1 MLQAAVS
8 ARAIKSK
15 GAANMSKINSYNACI
30 YARLSRDDGDKLESD
45 SIINQKALIR
55 DFLSKH
61 PEIHAVSEKTDDGY
75 SGVNFDRPA
84 FQEMMEDIRSG
95 KINCVVV
102 KDLSRFGRNYIE
114 AGNYIERVFPFL
126 GVRFIAI
133 NDNYDSLDRNQSD
146 SLIIPFKNLINDAYC
161 KDISVKIRSQLEIK
175 RKKGQFIGAFA
186 AYGYLK
192 DEEDHNKL
200 VVDTYASEIVRAI
213 FKWKIQGMSQ
223 GRIANKLNMQ
233 GVLCP
238 MEYKLSLGM
247 KVQTNFRV
255 HKKALWSSKTVTRIL
270 TNEIYTGVLVQG
282 KVGTPNY
289 KIKKIMPRDEAD
301 WIRVEGVIPVI
312 IDRDMFDSVQMIL
325 AKDIR
330 IAPEED
336 VVYPLSGFVKCAD
349 CGQNMVR
356 KSYNAGGKSY
366 SYFICSTRKAGKGCS
381 THSISEEKLMD
392 VVLQMVSKQI
402 DSVCEMEKMLAIV
415 DSLPE
420 KQANVFNY
428 DAQVVRLKEEI
439 ERNKSFKL
447 KLYENLQEGLIGQ
460 DEYFLFKKSYAAKI
474 AEAEAAIRAIEDERE
489 QAVSRNRDSLSWMET
504 FKKYRNITSVNR
516 SMVVDLIRQVNVFEG
531 GRSEVVFRHA
541 DETEKVVKM
550 LEDYSRQAV

>member
-1 MLQAAVS
+1 MGKL
-8 ARAIKSK
+8 
-15 GAANMSKINSYNACI
+15 NSYNACI

-45 SIINQKALIR
+45 SIINQKALIK

-255 HKKALWSSKTVTRIL
+255 HKKALWSSKAVTRIL

-312 IDRDMFDSVQMIL
+312 IDKDMFDSVQMIL

-336 VVYPLSGFVKCAD
+336 AVYPLSGFVKCAD

-402 DSVCEMEKMLAIV
+402 DSVCEMEKMLDIV

-428 DAQVVRLKEEI
+428 DAQVVKLKEEI

-447 KLYENLQEGLIGQ
+447 RLYENLQEGLIGQ

-474 AEAEAAIRAIEDERE
+474 AEAEAAIMAIEDERE

-516 SMVVDLIRQVNVFEG
+516 SMVVDMIRQVNVFEG
-531 GRSEVVFRHA
+531 GRAEVVFRHA
-541 DETEKVVKM
+541 DEAEKVVRM

>member
-1 MLQAAVS
+1 MGKL
-8 ARAIKSK
+8 
-15 GAANMSKINSYNACI
+15 NSYNACI

-213 FKWKIQGMSQ
+213 FKCKIQGMSQ

-270 TNEIYTGVLVQG
+270 ANEIYTGVLVQG

-289 KIKKIMPRDEAD
+289 KIKKILPRDEAD

-356 KSYNAGGKSY
+356 KSYNSGGKAY

-381 THSISEEKLMD
+381 THSISEEKLTD

-402 DSVCEMEKMLAIV
+402 DSVCEMEKMLDIV
-415 DSLPE
+415 ASLPE

-447 KLYENLQEGLIGQ
+447 KLYENLQEGMIGQ

-531 GRSEVVFRHA
+531 GRAEVVFRHA
-541 DETEKVVKM
+541 DEAEKVVRM

>member
-255 HKKALWSSKTVTRIL
+255 HKKALWSSKAVTRIL

-301 WIRVEGVIPVI
+301 WIRVEGIIPVI
-312 IDRDMFDSVQMIL
+312 IDKDMFDSVQMIL

-356 KSYNAGGKSY
+356 KSYNAGGKAY

-402 DSVCEMEKMLAIV
+402 DSVCEMEKMLDIV

-420 KQANVFNY
+420 MQANVFNY

-474 AEAEAAIRAIEDERE
+474 AEAEAAIMAIEDERE

-531 GRSEVVFRHA
+531 GRAEVVFRHA
-541 DETEKVVKM
+541 DEAEKVVRM

>member
-15 GAANMSKINSYNACI
+15 GAASMSKINSYNACI

-255 HKKALWSSKTVTRIL
+255 HKKALWSSKAVTRIL

-356 KSYNAGGKSY
+356 KSYNAGGKAY

-381 THSISEEKLMD
+381 THSISEEKLTD
-392 VVLQMVSKQI
+392 VVLQMVTKQI
-402 DSVCEMEKMLAIV
+402 ESVCEMEKMLDIV
-415 DSLPE
+415 ESLPE

-474 AEAEAAIRAIEDERE
+474 AEAEVAIRAIEDERE
-489 QAVSRNRDSLSWMET
+489 QAVSRNRDSLSWMES

-531 GRSEVVFRHA
+531 ARAEVVFRHA
-541 DETEKVVKM
+541 DEAEKVVKM
-550 LEDYSRQAV
+550 LEDFSRQAV

>member
-1 MLQAAVS
+1 
-8 ARAIKSK
+8 
-15 GAANMSKINSYNACI
+15 MSKINSYNACI

-84 FQEMMEDIRSG
+84 FQEMMDEIRSG

-175 RKKGQFIGAFA
+175 RKKGQFLGAFA
-186 AYGYLK
+186 VYGYMK

-213 FKWKIQGMSQ
+213 FKWKKQGMSQ
-223 GRIANKLNMQ
+223 GRIADKLNMQ

-238 MEYKLSLGM
+238 MEYKISLGM

-312 IDRDMFDSVQMIL
+312 VDRDMFDSVQMIL

-330 IAPEED
+330 IAPDED

-392 VVLQMVSKQI
+392 VVMQMVSKQI
-402 DSVCEMEKMLAIV
+402 DSVCEMEKMLDIV

-428 DAQVVRLKEEI
+428 DAQVVKLKEEI

-474 AEAEAAIRAIEDERE
+474 AEAEAAIMAIEDERE

-531 GRSEVVFRHA
+531 GRAEVVFRHA
-541 DETEKVVKM
+541 DEAEKVVRM

>member
-1 MLQAAVS
+1 MGKL
-8 ARAIKSK
+8 
-15 GAANMSKINSYNACI
+15 NSYNACI

-312 IDRDMFDSVQMIL
+312 VDRDVFDSVQMIL

-402 DSVCEMEKMLAIV
+402 DSVCEMEKMLDIV

-428 DAQVVRLKEEI
+428 DAQVVRLKDEI

-474 AEAEAAIRAIEDERE
+474 AEAEAAIMAIEDERE

-531 GRSEVVFRHA
+531 GRAEVVFRHA
-541 DETEKVVKM
+541 DEAEKVVRM

>member
-255 HKKALWSSKTVTRIL
+255 HKKALWSSKAVTRIL

-356 KSYNAGGKSY
+356 KSYNAGGKAY

-402 DSVCEMEKMLAIV
+402 DSVCEMEKMLDIV

-420 KQANVFNY
+420 KQTNVFNY
-428 DAQVVRLKEEI
+428 DAQVVKLKEEI

-447 KLYENLQEGLIGQ
+447 RLYENLQEGLIGQ

-474 AEAEAAIRAIEDERE
+474 AEAEAAIMAIEDERE

-516 SMVVDLIRQVNVFEG
+516 SMVVDMIRQVNVFEG
-531 GRSEVVFRHA
+531 GRAEVVFRHA
-541 DETEKVVKM
+541 DEAEKVVRM

>member
-255 HKKALWSSKTVTRIL
+255 HKKALWSSKAVTRIL

-381 THSISEEKLMD
+381 THSISEDKLMD

-402 DSVCEMEKMLAIV
+402 DSVCEMEKMLDIV

-460 DEYFLFKKSYAAKI
+460 DEYFLFKKSYAVKI

-489 QAVSRNRDSLSWMET
+489 QAVSRNRDSLSWMES

-531 GRSEVVFRHA
+531 GRAEVVFRHA
-541 DETEKVVKM
+541 DEAEKVVRM

>member
-61 PEIHAVSEKTDDGY
+61 PEIHVVSEKTDDGY

-255 HKKALWSSKTVTRIL
+255 HKKALWSSKAVTRIL

-289 KIKKIMPRDEAD
+289 KIKKIIPRDEAD

-336 VVYPLSGFVKCAD
+336 AVYPLSGFVKCAD

-356 KSYNAGGKSY
+356 KSYNAGGKAY

-381 THSISEEKLMD
+381 THSISEEKLTD
-392 VVLQMVSKQI
+392 VVLQMVTKQI
-402 DSVCEMEKMLAIV
+402 ESVCEMEKMLDIV
-415 DSLPE
+415 ESLPE

-447 KLYENLQEGLIGQ
+447 KLLQEGLIGQ

-531 GRSEVVFRHA
+531 GRAEVVFRHA
-541 DETEKVVKM
+541 DEAEKVVKM
-550 LEDYSRQAV
+550 LEDFSRQAV

>member
-1 MLQAAVS
+1 MAKL
-8 ARAIKSK
+8 
-15 GAANMSKINSYNACI
+15 NSYNACI

-84 FQEMMEDIRSG
+84 FQEMMDEIRSG

-175 RKKGQFIGAFA
+175 RKKGQFLGAFA
-186 AYGYLK
+186 VYGYLK

-213 FKWKIQGMSQ
+213 FKWKVQGMSQ
-223 GRIANKLNMQ
+223 GRIADKLNMQ

-238 MEYKLSLGM
+238 MEYKISLGM

-255 HKKALWSSKTVTRIL
+255 HKKALWSQTAVTRIL

-282 KVGTPNY
+282 KAGTPNY
-289 KIKKIMPRDEAD
+289 KIKKILQKDESE
-301 WIRVEGVIPVI
+301 WIRVEGAVPVI
-312 IDRDMFDSVQMIL
+312 IDRDIYDSVQMIL
-325 AKDIR
+325 KKDIR
-330 IAPEED
+330 ISPEEE
-336 VVYPLSGFVKCAD
+336 VVYPLSGYLKCGD

-356 KSYNAGGKSY
+356 KSYNAGGKTY

-381 THSISEEKLMD
+381 THSIQEDKLMD
-392 VVLQMVSKQI
+392 VVLQSVSKQV
-402 DSVCEMEKMLAIV
+402 DYVCEMEKLLDIV

-420 KQANVFNY
+420 SQMNVFNY
-428 DAQVVRLKEEI
+428 DAQIVRLKEDI

-474 AEAEAAIRAIEDERE
+474 MEAEAAIQAIENERE
-489 QAVSRNRDSLSWMET
+489 QAVSRNRDSLAWMEV
-504 FKKYRNITSVNR
+504 FKKYQNVSEIDRF
-516 SMVVDLIRQVNVFEG
+516 MVVDLIRQVNVFEG
-531 GRSEVVFRHA
+531 GKVEVVFRHG
-541 DETEKVVKM
+541 DEAGKVMKL
-550 LEDYSRQAV
+550 LENLPEDFRRQQAV

>member
-1 MLQAAVS
+1 MGKL
-8 ARAIKSK
+8 
-15 GAANMSKINSYNACI
+15 NSYNACI

-312 IDRDMFDSVQMIL
+312 VDRDVFDSVQMIL

-402 DSVCEMEKMLAIV
+402 DSVCEMEKMLDIV

-428 DAQVVRLKEEI
+428 DAQVVRLKDEI

-474 AEAEAAIRAIEDERE
+474 AEAEAAIMAIEDERE

-531 GRSEVVFRHA
+531 GRAEVVFRYA
-541 DETEKVVKM
+541 DEAEKVVRM

>member
-1 MLQAAVS
+1 M
-8 ARAIKSK
+8 
-15 GAANMSKINSYNACI
+15 
-30 YARLSRDDGDKLESD
+30 
-45 SIINQKALIR
+45 
-55 DFLSKH
+55 
-61 PEIHAVSEKTDDGY
+61 
-75 SGVNFDRPA
+75 
-84 FQEMMEDIRSG
+84 
-95 KINCVVV
+95 
-102 KDLSRFGRNYIE
+102 
-114 AGNYIERVFPFL
+114 
-126 GVRFIAI
+126 RFIAI

-146 SLIIPFKNLINDAYC
+146 SLIIPFKNLSNDAYC
-161 KDISVKIRSQLEIK
+161 KEISVKIRSQLEIK

-270 TNEIYTGVLVQG
+270 ANEIYTGVLVQG

-289 KIKKIMPRDEAD
+289 KIKKILPRDEAD

-356 KSYNAGGKSY
+356 KSYNSGGKAY

-381 THSISEEKLMD
+381 THSISEEKLTD

-402 DSVCEMEKMLAIV
+402 DSVCEMEKMLDIV
-415 DSLPE
+415 ASLPE

-447 KLYENLQEGLIGQ
+447 KLYENLQEGMIGQ

-504 FKKYRNITSVNR
+504 FKKYRNITSMNR
-516 SMVVDLIRQVNVFEG
+516 SMVVDLIKQVNVFEG
-531 GRSEVVFRHA
+531 GRAEVVFRHA
-541 DETEKVVKM
+541 DEAEKVVKM

>member
-1 MLQAAVS
+1 MAKL
-8 ARAIKSK
+8 
-15 GAANMSKINSYNACI
+15 NSYNACI

-84 FQEMMEDIRSG
+84 FQEMMDEIRSG

-175 RKKGQFIGAFA
+175 RKKGQFLGAFA
-186 AYGYLK
+186 VYGYLK
-192 DEEDHNKL
+192 DDEDHNKL
-200 VVDTYASEIVRAI
+200 VADTYASEIVRAI
-213 FKWKIQGMSQ
+213 FKWKVQGMSQ
-223 GRIANKLNMQ
+223 GHIADKLNMQ

-238 MEYKLSLGM
+238 MEYKISLGM

-255 HKKALWSSKTVTRIL
+255 HKKALWSQTAVTRIL

-282 KVGTPNY
+282 KSGTPNY
-289 KIKKIMPRDEAD
+289 KIKKILQKDESE
-301 WIRVEGVIPVI
+301 WIRVEGAVPVI
-312 IDRDMFDSVQMIL
+312 IDRDVYDSVQMIL
-325 AKDIR
+325 KKDIR
-330 IAPEED
+330 ISPEEE
-336 VVYPLSGFVKCAD
+336 VVYPLSGYLKCGD

-356 KSYNAGGKSY
+356 KSYNAGGKTY

-381 THSISEEKLMD
+381 THTIQEDKLMD
-392 VVLQMVSKQI
+392 AVLQSVSKQV
-402 DSVCEMEKMLAIV
+402 DYVCEMEKLLDIV

-420 KQANVFNY
+420 SQMNVFNY
-428 DAQVVRLKEEI
+428 DAQIVRLKEDI

-474 AEAEAAIRAIEDERE
+474 MEAEAAIQAIENERE
-489 QAVSRNRDSLSWMET
+489 QAVSRNRDSLAWMDV
-504 FKKYRNITSVNR
+504 FKKYQNVSEIDRF
-516 SMVVDLIRQVNVFEG
+516 MVVDLIRQVNVFEG
-531 GRSEVVFRHA
+531 GKVEVIFRHG
-541 DETEKVVKM
+541 DEAGKVMKL
-550 LEDYSRQAV
+550 LENLPEDFRRQQAV

>member
-255 HKKALWSSKTVTRIL
+255 HKKALWSSKAVTRIL

-402 DSVCEMEKMLAIV
+402 DSVCEMEKMLDIV

-420 KQANVFNY
+420 KQANVYNY
-428 DAQVVRLKEEI
+428 DAQVVKLKEEI

-447 KLYENLQEGLIGQ
+447 RLYENLQEGLIGQ

-474 AEAEAAIRAIEDERE
+474 AEAEAAIMAIEDERE

-531 GRSEVVFRHA
+531 GRAEVVFRYA
-541 DETEKVVKM
+541 DEAEKVVRM

>member
-312 IDRDMFDSVQMIL
+312 VDRDMFDSVQMIL

-402 DSVCEMEKMLAIV
+402 DSVCEMEKMLDIV

-460 DEYFLFKKSYAAKI
+460 DEYFLFKKSYAVKI

-531 GRSEVVFRHA
+531 GRAEVVFRHA
-541 DETEKVVKM
+541 DEAEKVVRM

>member
-1 MLQAAVS
+1 MAKL
-8 ARAIKSK
+8 
-15 GAANMSKINSYNACI
+15 NSYNACI

-84 FQEMMEDIRSG
+84 FQEMMDEIRSG

-175 RKKGQFIGAFA
+175 RKKGQFLGAFA
-186 AYGYLK
+186 VYGYLK

-213 FKWKIQGMSQ
+213 FKWKVQGMSQ
-223 GRIANKLNMQ
+223 GRIADKLNMQ

-238 MEYKLSLGM
+238 MEYKISLGM

-255 HKKALWSSKTVTRIL
+255 HKKALWSQTAVTRIL
-270 TNEIYTGVLVQG
+270 TNEIYTGVLIQG
-282 KVGTPNY
+282 KAGTPNY
-289 KIKKIMPRDEAD
+289 KIKKILQKDESE
-301 WIRVEGVIPVI
+301 WIRVEGAVPVI
-312 IDRDMFDSVQMIL
+312 IDRDVYDSVQMIL
-325 AKDIR
+325 KKDIR
-330 IAPEED
+330 ISPEEE
-336 VVYPLSGFVKCAD
+336 VVYPLSGYLKCGD

-356 KSYNAGGKSY
+356 KSYNAGGKTY

-381 THSISEEKLMD
+381 THSIQEDKLMD
-392 VVLQMVSKQI
+392 VVLQSVSKQV
-402 DSVCEMEKMLAIV
+402 DYVCEMEKLLDIV

-420 KQANVFNY
+420 SQMNVFNY
-428 DAQVVRLKEEI
+428 DAQIVRLKEDI

-474 AEAEAAIRAIEDERE
+474 MEAEAAIQAIENERE
-489 QAVSRNRDSLSWMET
+489 QAVSRNRDSLAWMEV
-504 FKKYRNITSVNR
+504 FKKYQNVSEIDRF
-516 SMVVDLIRQVNVFEG
+516 MVVDLIRQVNVFEG
-531 GRSEVVFRHA
+531 GKVEVIFRHG
-541 DETEKVVKM
+541 DEAGKVMKL
-550 LEDYSRQAV
+550 LENLPEDFRRQQAV

>member
-255 HKKALWSSKTVTRIL
+255 HKKALWSSKAVTRIL

-336 VVYPLSGFVKCAD
+336 VVYPLSGFVRGAD

-356 KSYNAGGKSY
+356 KSYNAGGKAY

-381 THSISEEKLMD
+381 THSISEEKLTD

-531 GRSEVVFRHA
+531 GKAEVVFRYA
-541 DETEKVVKM
+541 DEAEKVVKM

>member
-192 DEEDHNKL
+192 DEGDHNKL

-402 DSVCEMEKMLAIV
+402 DSVCEMEKMLDIV

-460 DEYFLFKKSYAAKI
+460 DEYFLFKKSYAVKI

-489 QAVSRNRDSLSWMET
+489 QAVSRNRDSLSWMES

-531 GRSEVVFRHA
+531 GRAEVVFRHA
-541 DETEKVVKM
+541 DEAEKVVKM
-550 LEDYSRQAV
+550 LEDFSRQAV

>member
-255 HKKALWSSKTVTRIL
+255 HKKALWSSKAVTRIL

-312 IDRDMFDSVQMIL
+312 IDKDMFDSVQMIL

-336 VVYPLSGFVKCAD
+336 AVYPLSGFVKCAD

-381 THSISEEKLMD
+381 THSIPEEKLMD

-402 DSVCEMEKMLAIV
+402 DSVCEMEKMLDIV

-428 DAQVVRLKEEI
+428 DAQVVKLKEEI

-447 KLYENLQEGLIGQ
+447 RLYENLQEGLIGQ

-474 AEAEAAIRAIEDERE
+474 AEAEAAIMAIEDERE
-489 QAVSRNRDSLSWMET
+489 QAVSRKRDSLSWMET

-516 SMVVDLIRQVNVFEG
+516 SMVVDMIRQVNVFEG
-531 GRSEVVFRHA
+531 GRAEVVFRHA
-541 DETEKVVKM
+541 DEAEKVVRM

>member
-312 IDRDMFDSVQMIL
+312 VDRDMFDSVQMIL

-402 DSVCEMEKMLAIV
+402 DSVCEMEKMLDIV

-428 DAQVVRLKEEI
+428 DAQVVKLKEEI

-447 KLYENLQEGLIGQ
+447 RLYENLQEGLIGQ

-474 AEAEAAIRAIEDERE
+474 AEAEAAIMAIEDERE

-531 GRSEVVFRHA
+531 GRVEVVFRHA
-541 DETEKVVKM
+541 DEAEKVVRM

>member
-356 KSYNAGGKSY
+356 KSYNSDGKAY

-381 THSISEEKLMD
+381 THSISEEKLTD

-402 DSVCEMEKMLAIV
+402 DSVCEMEKMLDIV
-415 DSLPE
+415 ASLPE

-460 DEYFLFKKSYAAKI
+460 DEYFLFKKSYAVKI

-489 QAVSRNRDSLSWMET
+489 QAVSRNRDSLSWMES

-531 GRSEVVFRHA
+531 GRAEVVFRHA
-541 DETEKVVKM
+541 DEAEKVVKM
-550 LEDYSRQAV
+550 LEDFSRQAV